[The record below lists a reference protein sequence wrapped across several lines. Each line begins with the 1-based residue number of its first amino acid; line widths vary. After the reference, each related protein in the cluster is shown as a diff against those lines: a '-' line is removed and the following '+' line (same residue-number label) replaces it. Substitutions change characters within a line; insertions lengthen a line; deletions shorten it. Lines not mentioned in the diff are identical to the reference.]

1 MSKKQERIAIIALVA
16 LLVAYGFY
24 QVAYA
29 ESEIAPQPGK
39 SDPYNAG
46 FAQGYLGLALKGHH
60 TNEFLLG
67 YINGSSLIQS
77 NRGDV
82 QGYSGL
88 PATSNN
94 PDYIKGYKQGVASRA
109 DTSNTNST
117 LPAHTDDNYMDFF
130 VGYYNAAVDADN
142 HNGDSSGYVCCSG
155 HTQEYCLGYK
165 AGYSYESYLLNDA

>member
-1 MSKKQERIAIIALVA
+1 MNKKIERIATIALAAFLIGV
-16 LLVAYGFY
+16 FCY
-24 QVAYA
+24 QVAYG
-29 ESEIAPQPGK
+29 ESELAPQPGK
-39 SDPYNAG
+39 SDRYNAG

-67 YINGSSLIQS
+67 YINGSSLIQL

-94 PDYIKGYKQGVASRA
+94 PDYIKGYNQGVASRA
-109 DTSNTNST
+109 DTSNPNST
-117 LPAHTDDNYMDFF
+117 LPAHTNENYMDFF
-130 VGYYNAAVDADN
+130 VGYYNAAVDADK
-142 HNGDSSGYVCCSG
+142 HNGDSRGYVSCSG
-155 HTQEYCLGYK
+155 HTQEYCKGYD